1 MKGEIVLC
9 AALFAATFAP
19 AAEPPAGAKRV
30 GFEPVPK
37 QALAE
42 LKATIGKPFTAGL
55 VFIDGK
61 FLAPPYKVERYGTA
75 LRINGQQVTGQLIKW
90 DAFLKT
96 QAGAKVERV
105 EAPAGSADTAAA
117 PAPAPAPVAQA
128 ESDDDLASEFDDLF
142 DDNPKPKKKKKPA
155 TASVSRPA
163 ASAAPSTTV
172 VFDGEFRPN
181 LKTKA
186 MVDRLNKIRT
196 DLELSLRKGGSCFF
210 SSRYATITADR
221 GPTDIFLSV
230 IPKVMKDCPVFET
243 FSSTA
248 RSRGVTFLSDNVMR
262 DLFRNR
268 LDYIRLQDRAKAVK
282 EDRKWESML
291 NSVN

>member
-9 AALFAATFAP
+9 AAIFAAVAAT
-19 AAEPPAGAKRV
+19 AAEPPPAAAKRA
-30 GFEPVPK
+30 GFETVPK
-37 QALAE
+37 QALVE

-117 PAPAPAPVAQA
+117 ATAPAPAA

-142 DDNPKPKKKKKPA
+142 DDNPKPKKKKKAA
-155 TASVSRPA
+155 TAATSRPA
-163 ASAAPSTTV
+163 APPAPATTV

-186 MVDRLNKIRT
+186 MVDRLNNIRT

-210 SSRYATITADR
+210 SSRYATISADR

>member
-9 AALFAATFAP
+9 AALFAAAFAS
-19 AAEPPAGAKRV
+19 AAEPPSAANRA

-37 QALAE
+37 QALVE

-96 QAGAKVERV
+96 QAGAKIERV
-105 EAPAGSADTAAA
+105 EMPAVDVVSA
-117 PAPAPAPVAQA
+117 APVAEPVAQVD
-128 ESDDDLASEFDDLF
+128 SDDDLASEFDDLF
-142 DDNPKPKKKKKPA
+142 DDNPKPKKKKKAPRP
-155 TASVSRPA
+155 ASVPA
-163 ASAAPSTTV
+163 APPPPATTV
-172 VFDGEFRPN
+172 VFDGEFQSN
-181 LKTKA
+181 QKTKL
-186 MVDRLNKIRT
+186 MIDRLNKIRT
-196 DLELSLRKGGSCFF
+196 DLEVSLRKGGSCFF

-230 IPKVMKDCPVFET
+230 IPQVMKECSTFEM

-262 DLFRNR
+262 DLHRNR
-268 LDYIRLQDRAKAVK
+268 LDYIRLQDRAKVVK
-282 EDRKWESML
+282 EERKWESML
-291 NSVN
+291 NRVN